1 MVMERTMHGGIGVM
15 TQAQPTI
22 RLSRE
27 SDFDRVWPILRDV
40 IRAGDTYALDT
51 QLSRVAVQ
59 DLWMDAPRASYVVE
73 DAGGVIGTYFIKTN
87 QAGGGAHVCNCGYVV
102 APSARGR
109 GVAELMCLHSQIEA
123 RNLGYL
129 AMQFNCVVE
138 TNVGAVRLWE
148 RLGFDTVGRLPLAFQ
163 HPEHGLV
170 DARVMYKWLGEN
182 V

>member
-1 MVMERTMHGGIGVM
+1 MVMEHTMHGGSGVM
-15 TQAQPTI
+15 AQAKPTV

-27 SDFDRVWPILRDV
+27 SDFDRVWPFLRDV

-73 DAGGVIGTYFIKTN
+73 DVDGIVGTYFIKSN
-87 QAGGGAHVCNCGYVV
+87 QPGGGAHVCNCSYVV
-102 APSARGR
+102 APFARGR
-109 GVAELMCLHSQIEA
+109 GIAELMCIHSQAEA

-138 TNVGAVRLWE
+138 TNVGAIGLWDK
-148 RLGFDTVGRLPLAFQ
+148 LGFETVGRLPSAFQ
-163 HPEHGLV
+163 HPEYGLV
-170 DARVMYKWLGEN
+170 DARVMYKWLGEA